1 MYLTPFQERM
11 LKGEFGWVYAKAL
24 EIIVKVGEALGSERL
39 VEISHAHVSGVSYS
53 NIGEPGLDF
62 LRDFYR
68 EMPRFRV
75 YTTINPGCVDYGMLS
90 QVIDNKYLGKQA
102 LIDEALVGMGAKP
115 VFTCIPYYHR
125 PPLPGEHLAWGESSA
140 VIFANS
146 YFGAMTNREGG
157 PLALASGLTGFT
169 YYHGLHELENR
180 VARVLIKISP
190 LIYNKPLSLAG
201 LWIGENVRKVP
212 MLEIKEKPLYE
223 IKALLAAMAASG
235 SHALAVLDGITPKGT
250 YKTSIEETIT
260 LEFSDVEK
268 YIGETPGTGETVLGY
283 VGCPHTHP
291 EELVILRRLLEKY
304 REPKRGRLLVTMPP
318 EIASTYSS
326 IVRLLLSRK
335 VDIASGTCPVVSVLR
350 KKYDLMLTI
359 SGKAFFYM
367 RKIHGLKVGIASLK
381 EIVESIYT

>member
-1 MYLTPFQERM
+1 
-11 LKGEFGWVYAKAL
+11 
-24 EIIVKVGEALGSERL
+24 
-39 VEISHAHVSGVSYS
+39 
-53 NIGEPGLDF
+53 
-62 LRDFYR
+62 
-68 EMPRFRV
+68 
-75 YTTINPGCVDYGMLS
+75 
-90 QVIDNKYLGKQA
+90 
-102 LIDEALVGMGAKP
+102 

-157 PLALASGLTGFT
+157 PLALASALTGFT

-201 LWIGENVRKVP
+201 LWIGENVREVP

-304 REPKRGRLLVTMPP
+304 REPKRGRLLVTTPP

-335 VDIASGTCPVVSVLR
+335 VDVALGTCPVVSVLR
-350 KKYDLMLTI
+350 KKYDLMLTN

-367 RKIHGLKVGIASLK
+367 RKIHGFKVGIASLK

>member
-24 EIIVKVGEALGSERL
+24 EIIVKVGEALGSDRL

-90 QVIDNKYLGKQA
+90 EVIDNKYLGKQA

-157 PLALASGLTGFT
+157 PLALASALTGFT

-223 IKALLAAMAASG
+223 MKALLAAMAASG
-235 SHALAVLDGITPKGT
+235 SHALAVLDGLTPKGT

-268 YIGETPGTGETVLGY
+268 YIGETPGRGETVLGY

-335 VDIASGTCPVVSVLR
+335 VDVALGTCPVVSVLR
-350 KKYDLMLTI
+350 KKYDLMLTN

>member
-24 EIIVKVGEALGSERL
+24 EIIVKVGEALGSDRL

-157 PLALASGLTGFT
+157 PLALASALTGFT

-268 YIGETPGTGETVLGY
+268 YIGETPGTSETVLGY

-335 VDIASGTCPVVSVLR
+335 VDIALGTCPVVSVLR
-350 KKYDLMLTI
+350 KKYDLMLTN

>member
-24 EIIVKVGEALGSERL
+24 EIIVKVGEALGSDRL

-90 QVIDNKYLGKQA
+90 EVIDNKYLGKQA

-125 PPLPGEHLAWGESSA
+125 PPLEGEHLAWGESSA

-157 PLALASGLTGFT
+157 PLALASALTGFT

-268 YIGETPGTGETVLGY
+268 YIGETPGRDETVLGY

-335 VDIASGTCPVVSVLR
+335 VDIALGTCPVVSILR
-350 KKYDLMLTI
+350 KKYDLMLTN